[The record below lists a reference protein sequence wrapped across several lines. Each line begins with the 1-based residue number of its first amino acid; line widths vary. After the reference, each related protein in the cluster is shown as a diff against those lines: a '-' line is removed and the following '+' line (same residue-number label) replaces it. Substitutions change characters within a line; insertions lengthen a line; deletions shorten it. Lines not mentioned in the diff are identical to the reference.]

1 MLTSPPQFPLPHDG
15 IPAIPGAVSS
25 ALPYWSSIFHL
36 VHISTCNC
44 GFEPHIPDHRFVC
57 LLGGLQLCG
66 TTSPRGLLLLGTT
79 RPANIR
85 GSQTGRINIR
95 KMAILPKA
103 TYRFN
108 VISNKIPSKFFIDLE
123 SAILKFFCNNK
134 QQQQKNKN

>member
-1 MLTSPPQFPLPHDG
+1 VTYQYDKNFKSLKKEIEEYLPCSL
-15 IPAIPGAVSS
+15 I
-25 ALPYWSSIFHL
+25 
-36 VHISTCNC
+36 
-44 GFEPHIPDHRFVC
+44 
-57 LLGGLQLCG
+57 
-66 TTSPRGLLLLGTT
+66 
-79 RPANIR
+79 
-85 GSQTGRINIR
+85 GRISVV